1 MKTSIPTKNNNNKHR
16 KHTEEAALTSCNPEV
31 AIFDYGAGNLFSL
44 KAALERNGAGNVSII
59 QDMKSL
65 DKFDGLILP
74 GVGNFDPAIRSVRR
88 DKQVLTAAIDSNK
101 PVLGICLGMEMLF
114 NSSQEGT
121 LEGLKILDGQVL
133 MLDKKKVKVPHMGWN
148 NIKIINHKTNIS
160 NKSTK
165 GIIGTDISDSIIG
178 SSRRSNKRK
187 NANYK
192 NGSYTGC
199 RLLRGVQNNS
209 WVYFVHSYR
218 ILAGNTD
225 IVFANAKYGD
235 NEIPA
240 VIEKGNIFGTQFHPE
255 KSGKIG
261 SQIIKN
267 FLDSC
272 SRTHIGEDK

>member
-1 MKTSIPTKNNNNKHR
+1 MNTSIPTNNNNNKHR
-16 KHTEEAALTSCNPEV
+16 RHIDEAALTSSNPEV

-59 QDMKSL
+59 HDMNSL

-74 GVGNFDPAIRSVRR
+74 GVGNFDPAIRSVRQ
-88 DKQVLTAAIDSNK
+88 DKQLLATAIENKK

-121 LEGLKILDGQVL
+121 LEGLKILDGQVR

-148 NIKIINHKTNIS
+148 NIQIVNHKMNIS
-160 NKSTK
+160 NNRTK
-165 GIIGTDISDSIIG
+165 RIIGTDTSNSNRG
-178 SSRRSNKRK
+178 SSSTSNKIK

-192 NGSYTGC
+192 NGTGST
-199 RLLRGVQNNS
+199 LLRSVQDNS

-218 ILAGNTD
+218 ILPRNTE

-267 FLDSC
+267 FLNSC
-272 SRTHIGEDK
+272 SCTPIVEDK